1 MDRKMKNLQTKTN
14 KQIMFNWIGAPL
26 LILYLILKRIW
37 RYQRVIRIHKSKKS
51 RQPAPMRGGFSRYI
65 GPGLGEPRRTLW
77 ISEQPHSLS
86 LNHWSFI
93 LIFSLYLVFSTIFS
107 VLSLPVVLLNL
118 KPSIWE
124 SMSQPVPGPQKSCSA
139 LVQ

>member
-1 MDRKMKNLQTKTN
+1 MDRKMKNIQTKPN
-14 KQIMFNWIGAPL
+14 KQIIFNWIGAPL
-26 LILYLILKRIW
+26 LILYLILRRIW

-65 GPGLGEPRRTLW
+65 GPGLGEPRRALW
-77 ISEQPHSLS
+77 ISEQPHNFS
-86 LNHWSFI
+86 HRSFI

-107 VLSLPVVLLNL
+107 VLRLPVVLLHL
-118 KPSIWE
+118 RPSILRDA
-124 SMSQPVPGPQKSCSA
+124 SACAGAPKHSCSA